1 MPVPIGITSQLA
13 KAVANDGPL
22 NGPIKGKV
30 MQPQF
35 EERRQTK
42 AAPHPA
48 RRIARWSNRRFHH
61 FKRSEDGALYPFGL
75 SLMMLML
82 MLGGLAVD
90 LMRFEE
96 RRTVMQQTLDRSV
109 LAAASMDQ
117 TLNPEAVV
125 RDYFAKVDLTDSLK
139 SVTVSEIAGNR
150 SVSADVVSDTAP
162 FFMHLLGINSL
173 DVNAAATA
181 AQTIAN
187 VEVSL
192 VLDVSGSMA
201 GERIDHLRPAAREFI
216 DTVLASSAAGSATI
230 SIVPYNSQVNLGE
243 PLFAQFNV
251 APLHSNSYCIELPD
265 AEFNS
270 ISLSRTTPFVHN
282 SHFDAARAGP
292 APSWFN
298 CPPQPGNIVTPL
310 SDDAAYLKGRI
321 DALVAGGYTS
331 IDVGMKW
338 GALLLDP
345 AAQPV
350 VSGLIDR
357 GVVKPGF
364 SNRPQAAGS
373 ALKVLVLMSDGENT
387 NEWKMNPPYRAG
399 LSPIYRRND
408 NNSQFSVYRDV
419 AGTNDYYWTSDRAWH
434 IAPNGGT
441 TGSTQLTWQQV
452 WASLSVPYVA
462 QNLYSPAMGGTTS
475 TWQSAFLTTIS
486 AVKNSRL
493 QKVCTAARDAGIT
506 VFTIGF
512 EGSSDGRAQLRSCA
526 SNSANYFEAEG
537 ASISEAFRSISGQ
550 LSHLRLTQ

>member
-1 MPVPIGITSQLA
+1 MIKWNTVR
-13 KAVANDGPL
+13 PL
-22 NGPIKGKV
+22 S
-30 MQPQF
+30 
-35 EERRQTK
+35 
-42 AAPHPA
+42 A
-48 RRIARWSNRRFHH
+48 RALLRRFGQ
-61 FKRSEDGALYPFGL
+61 REDGALYPFGL
-75 SLMMLML
+75 SLLMLML

-109 LAAASMDQ
+109 LAAANMNQ

-125 RDYFAKVDLTDSLK
+125 RDYFAKVDLTESLK
-139 SVTVSEIAGNR
+139 SVTVSEVAGNR

-162 FFMHLLGINSL
+162 FFMHLLGIDSL

-181 AQTIAN
+181 AQTISN

-201 GERIDHLRPAAREFI
+201 GERINNLRPAAREFI
-216 DTVLASSAAGSATI
+216 DAVLASSNAGSATI

-251 APLHSNSYCIELPD
+251 SPLHSYSYCIELPD
-265 AEFNS
+265 IEFNS
-270 ISLSRTTPFVHN
+270 ISLSRTTSFVHN
-282 SHFDAARAGP
+282 GHFDAVKAGP

-331 IDVGMKW
+331 VDIGMKW

-345 AAQPV
+345 DAQPV
-350 VSGLIDR
+350 VAGLIDR
-357 GVVKPGF
+357 GVVKADY
-364 SNRPQAAGS
+364 SDRPQAAG
-373 ALKVLVLMSDGENT
+373 AVLKVLVLMSDGENT
-387 NEWKMNPPYRAG
+387 VEWKVNPPYRDG
-399 LSPIYRRND
+399 LSPIYRRNED
-408 NNSQFSVYRDV
+408 ISQFSVYRDV
-419 AGTNDYYWTSDRAWH
+419 TGSNDYYWTSDRGWH
-434 IAPNGGT
+434 SAPHGGT

-462 QNLYSPAMGGTTS
+462 ANLYSPAMGGAAS
-475 TWQSAFLTTIS
+475 AWKSAFVATIS

-493 QKVCTAARDAGIT
+493 QKVCTAAKDAGIT

-512 EGSSDGRAQLRSCA
+512 EGSASGRSQLRNCA

-537 ASISEAFRSISGQ
+537 ASISEAFRSVSGQ